1 MQPGEWA
8 SRSRKGLLPLLT
20 AEPNLSV
27 RVVLR
32 REERATPGGVFNF
45 GILTG
50 MPSGVNSDLLPEK
63 LGARLLPVVL
73 LPGGPDS

>member
-1 MQPGEWA
+1 M
-8 SRSRKGLLPLLT
+8 
-20 AEPNLSV
+20 
-27 RVVLR
+27 LR